1 VTTNTLPRHVA
12 FWTLALGVAVL
23 WPGRVLSPLDGVPL
37 NGRAEAVLI
46 GLVLPALWWIDRGFL
61 GRPIAH
67 GAIVALLVLK
77 LSSFVA
83 LPQHGLCA
91 RFSTAAPFS
100 GVSDMI
106 PIEEPAGTLRSWDLR
121 ADWSADAPRCT
132 AILDR
137 AYRSR
142 SEFPTWFVNLLNTI
156 RPNAGELTLDVA
168 GHLEVDRPGTFVV
181 ETGED
186 MIVDGQVG
194 GARVSAA
201 DGAQILLQLAG
212 GSHAI
217 QLHVAS
223 RGERWRFVPLW
234 NGQDAWRATRLTV
247 SDPSWL
253 DRAASRAVAFATTA
267 IVLLIAAAWSV
278 SLVSARALPAP
289 AVIWTVLTAGV
300 FASLAVVGRF
310 ERLASLLLAASAFV
324 PIAKRHRN
332 DRAAFVLLGIPWLA
346 LLVAHAWAQ
355 VGRVTLYS
363 LDDDWHMYQTAAYR
377 IFMNG
382 YWVEGGTL
390 TSGFHRL
397 LYRWIVGALHL
408 LFGDSSVGELY
419 WDAACLLI
427 AALVCFAILK
437 RVSGFRWGLVAG
449 AMTLATFTASP
460 IWYLVGRGLSE
471 ISSVGFMALAALY
484 LMRARLGRIRAA
496 LVAGLFAV
504 LMFYTRL
511 NHLLL
516 AGFMLAFLLPLR
528 IQARWRD
535 VRRAIRRVRIA
546 LAAAYL
552 SVVAAGVLL
561 FAAHTWWYAGHF
573 SLFYGTSFGLQQT
586 GLRPATIG
594 SVAVWSKIGEALAA
608 QLSMQEPPAFDLR
621 AGPLVVGAVLSV
633 LALAQVPY
641 ARTLPA
647 PLALVTFGTIAGSFV
662 AYTHEYPGR
671 MSVHVVPFAVGMTV
685 CAAAQLVRRK
695 TLRANV

>member
-1 VTTNTLPRHVA
+1 VTANALPRHVA
-12 FWTLALGVAVL
+12 FWTLALAVAVL

-61 GRPIAH
+61 GRPVAR
-67 GAIVALLVLK
+67 GAIAALFALK
-77 LSSFVA
+77 LFSFVA
-83 LPQHGLCA
+83 LPQHGLCG

-100 GVSDMI
+100 GLSDMI
-106 PIEEPAGTLRSWDLR
+106 PIEEPAGTLRSWDIR
-121 ADWSADAPRCT
+121 GDWLADAPRCT

-142 SEFPTWFVNLLNTI
+142 PEFPTWFVNLLNTI
-156 RPNAGELTLDVA
+156 RPNASDLTLDVA
-168 GHLEVDRPGTFVV
+168 GHVDVDRPGTFVV

-201 DGAQILLQLAG
+201 DGAQIILQLAG

-234 NGQDAWRATRLTV
+234 NGRDAWSETRLTV

-253 DRAASRAVAFATTA
+253 DRVTSRAVSFATTA
-267 IVLLIAAAWSV
+267 VVLLIAAAWSV
-278 SLVSARALPAP
+278 SILSARALPGP
-289 AVIWTVLTAGV
+289 AVIWSALTAGV
-300 FASLAVVGRF
+300 FVSLAVVGRF
-310 ERLASLLLAASAFV
+310 ERLASLLLVASAFV
-324 PIAKRHRN
+324 PVAKRHRN
-332 DRAAFVLLGIPWLA
+332 GRAAFVLLGIPWLA
-346 LLVAHAWAQ
+346 LFAAHAWAQ
-355 VGRVTLYS
+355 VGRVTVYS

-377 IFMNG
+377 IVMNG
-382 YWVEGGTL
+382 YWIEGGTL

-408 LFGDSSVGELY
+408 LFGDSSVGEMY
-419 WDAACLLI
+419 WDAACLLL
-427 AALVCFAILK
+427 AALVCVAIVK

-449 AMTLATFTASP
+449 AMTLATFTASST
-460 IWYLVGRGLSE
+460 WYLIGRGLSE
-471 ISSVGFMALAALY
+471 ISGVGFMSFAALY
-484 LMRARLGRIRAA
+484 LMRAKLGRIRAA

-504 LMFYTRL
+504 LMVYTRL

-528 IQARWRD
+528 AAARWRD

-546 LAAAYL
+546 PAAAYL

-561 FAAHTWWYAGHF
+561 FAAHTWWYTGHF
-573 SLFYGTSFGLQQT
+573 SLTYGTSFGLQQT
-586 GLRPATIG
+586 GLRPTTIG
-594 SVAVWSKIGEALAA
+594 SMAVWSKIGEALAA
-608 QLSMQEPPAFDLR
+608 QLSMQEPPAFDVR
-621 AGPLVVGAVLSV
+621 AGLLVVGAVLSV

-685 CAAAQLVRRK
+685 CAMAQLLGRRR
-695 TLRANV
+695 TLSSP